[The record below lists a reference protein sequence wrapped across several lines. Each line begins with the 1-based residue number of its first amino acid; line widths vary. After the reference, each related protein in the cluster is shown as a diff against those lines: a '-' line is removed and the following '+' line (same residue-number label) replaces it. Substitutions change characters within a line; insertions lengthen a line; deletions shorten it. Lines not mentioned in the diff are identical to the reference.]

1 MKQNQQQSR
10 VDNSHIHYESFA
22 ALWDPLNQILILDS
36 LGTDGHSYLYYLHG
50 WDFGLNV
57 ECVVKG
63 RCEELQDKDPLAWVL
78 ESGDPMIAA
87 WRDTI
92 PKLMLVNTLALPG
105 RWLNLL
111 SLSSEHNDVA
121 QLLAANPL
129 LLWLYYSRLMPS
141 SGGNVAEFINSMGLK
156 RREMLRAIGFEGSE
170 RQVRLLEKAKAQR
183 MSAVSTVQ
191 LLELD
196 SKPELKKYFAHT
208 ETVSLTALNVLRRY
222 PALSQGKINQL
233 IDQFDNS
240 DNCKL
245 LVDVHKLQ
253 GVRSDRILSC
263 TSIKALSDLYE
274 EALLEKTRR
283 QLPSIIESGA
293 VVALPRPPLSETDE
307 IEAIKTVEDLSL
319 EAEFMENCIWTYLPR
334 MLAGQYYVY
343 HMNYPEHLTIGLAIS
358 RTGKIELDE
367 IKALGNG
374 EPRSPEAMTI
384 VREWLKRSLGK
395 AID

>member
-1 MKQNQQQSR
+1 MKQNQQQYR
-10 VDNSHIHYESFA
+10 VDKNHIHYESFA
-22 ALWDPLNQILILDS
+22 ALWDPLNQILILDYR
-36 LGTDGHSYLYYLHG
+36 GADGHNYLYYLHG
-50 WDFGLNV
+50 WDFGLSV

-63 RCEELQDKDPLAWVL
+63 CCEELQDKDLLAWVL
-78 ESGDPMIAA
+78 ESSDPMIAA

-92 PKLMLVNTLALPG
+92 PRQMLVNAIALPG

-121 QLLAANPL
+121 QLMSANPL
-129 LLWLYYSRLMPS
+129 LLWLYYSRVMLS
-141 SGGNVAEFINSMGLK
+141 SGGNVAEFIKGMGLK
-156 RREMLRAIGFEGSE
+156 RREMLRSIGFEGSE

-222 PALSQGKINQL
+222 PDLSQGKIHRL

-253 GVRSDRILSC
+253 GVSSDRILNC
-263 TSIKALSDLYE
+263 KSIAALSDLYE
-274 EALLEKTRR
+274 EVLLQKTRR
-283 QLPSIIESGA
+283 ELAGIVEDGA
-293 VVALPRPPLSETDE
+293 VIALPRPPLPEIDE

-319 EAEFMENCIWTYLPR
+319 EADYMENCIWTYLPR
-334 MLAGQYYVY
+334 ILAGQYYVY
-343 HMNYPEHLTIGLAIS
+343 HMNYPEHLTIGLSIS
-358 RTGKIELDE
+358 RTGEIALDE
-367 IKALGNG
+367 IKALGDR
-374 EPRSPEAMTI
+374 EPQSPEAMTL
-384 VREWLKRSLGK
+384 VREWLKRSLGY
-395 AID
+395 D